1 MKKILFVILQIV
13 LISSLQAKTLPDFEL
28 PIHNEKKTFKL
39 SEQKGKTVVI
49 NVWATW
55 CISCIKEIPELNE
68 LKNKYP
74 EQNYTFVAISA
85 GDTGMQIKKFL
96 SKHPFN
102 FLILEDI
109 TKNISK
115 SLGVTDLP
123 RTIVI
128 SPAGE
133 VIYSDSKPPKNLN

>member
-1 MKKILFVILQIV
+1 MKKFLFVILQIV
-13 LISSLQAKTLPDFEL
+13 LMSSVQSKTLPDFEL
-28 PIHNEKKTFKL
+28 PIHNENKTFKL

-55 CISCIKEIPELNE
+55 CVSCIKEIPELNE
-68 LKNKYP
+68 LKNKYSDP
-74 EQNYTFVAISA
+74 KYTFVAISA

-102 FLILEDI
+102 FVILEDS

-123 RTIVI
+123 RTIVV
-128 SPAGE
+128 SPSGE
-133 VIYSDSKPPKNLN
+133 VLYSDSKPPKNLN